1 MVRVYFSSRHDT
13 EDVIWCTKIQQKIIS
28 CATFYLLVIA
38 VIRHIN
44 RMFDISVC
52 VDIFRGCYKGEYG
65 VDPSLFGCHR
75 QADSMY
81 CFCEGDRCNHQQA
94 PPEDDLKKFSP

>member
-1 MVRVYFSSRHDT
+1 MAPFFGHGVYT
-13 EDVIWCTKIQQKIIS
+13 EI
-28 CATFYLLVIA
+28 LL
-38 VIRHIN
+38 HL
-44 RMFDISVC
+44 SVCVLWC

-81 CFCEGDRCNHQQA
+81 CFCEGDRCNHDQA
-94 PPEDDLKKFSP
+94 PPEDDLKNFAL